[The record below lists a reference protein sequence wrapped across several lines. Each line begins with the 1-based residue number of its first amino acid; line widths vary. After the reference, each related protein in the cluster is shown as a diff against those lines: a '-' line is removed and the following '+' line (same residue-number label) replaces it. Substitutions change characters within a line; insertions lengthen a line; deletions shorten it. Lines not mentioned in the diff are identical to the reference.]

1 MIPRVG
7 ERVFNLIPIH
17 LKHLQMNKKQILKA
31 IKNLAKSQGF
41 YDRLYSKLTDGSE
54 ESETYLEELVEQKFK
69 NVVDLITFIE
79 C

>member
-1 MIPRVG
+1 M
-7 ERVFNLIPIH
+7 
-17 LKHLQMNKKQILKA
+17 LKA

-69 NVVDLITFIE
+69 NVVDLVMFIE